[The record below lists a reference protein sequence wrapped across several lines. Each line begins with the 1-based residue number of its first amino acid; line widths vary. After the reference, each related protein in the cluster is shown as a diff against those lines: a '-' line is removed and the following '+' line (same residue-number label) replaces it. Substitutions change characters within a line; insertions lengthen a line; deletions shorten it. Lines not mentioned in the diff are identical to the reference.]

1 VERLE
6 LYVDEDLVATLFQ
19 PPWEQP
25 ILLRDPGELAYVR
38 AVAYLP
44 DGNSSEDLV
53 FINAPPGLERID
65 VQMVELYVSVGDRN
79 GRPVQGLTAADFRVA
94 EDGVPQEIRR
104 FERVDDL
111 PFYATVLLDV
121 SASMVE
127 ELEETQ
133 AAALS
138 FFQHAITPRDRASL
152 ITFNDRPFLAQ
163 KFTNELLSLGGSL
176 AGLKAERGTALYD
189 SIVFSLFYN
198 NGIKGQR
205 ALLVLSDGEDESSK
219 FTFDQ
224 TLDFV
229 RRAGVT
235 TYGIGLGL
243 GRGEVDVRR
252 KLTKLA
258 EETGGD
264 SFFVDTAAELTAIYQ
279 QIVEELRSQY
289 LIAYQS
295 TNPKADGKFREVE
308 LEVREPGLEA
318 ETIRG
323 YYP

>member
-1 VERLE
+1 
-6 LYVDEDLVATLFQ
+6 
-19 PPWEQP
+19 
-25 ILLRDPGELAYVR
+25 
-38 AVAYLP
+38 
-44 DGNSSEDLV
+44 
-53 FINAPPGLERID
+53 
-65 VQMVELYVSVGDRN
+65 
-79 GRPVQGLTAADFRVA
+79 
-94 EDGVPQEIRR
+94 
-104 FERVDDL
+104 
-111 PFYATVLLDV
+111 
-121 SASMVE
+121 MVE

-176 AGLKAERGTALYD
+176 AGLKAERGPALYD